1 MNDKTKKIL
10 RLCLILGIVVIVGL
24 VAYFFFHTKDYW
36 QNQMKIQNE
45 QLELRT
51 PEGVD
56 SLLAEIAWR
65 DSVMDVWGKVV
76 ERNSE
81 IIDSVQRASQAKVDA
96 CQNDNRILQNV
107 IDHQNQMISNLQKN
121 QKWEKVKD
129 SNTSREV

>member
-10 RLCLILGIVVIVGL
+10 RICLILGIVVIVGL
-24 VAYFFFHTKDYW
+24 VTYFFFHTKEYW

-81 IIDSVQRASQAKVDA
+81 IIDSVQTACKAKVDA

-107 IDHQNQMISNLQKN
+107 IDHQNQMISTLEKN
-121 QKWEKVKD
+121 KK
-129 SNTSREV
+129 